1 MPGTRNYY
9 EKQNKSNGQ
18 ISCISSHMWN
28 PEKVHIYDMKLEG
41 TVEGKEGVE
50 RRREW
55 DRVWLFEWDVPHKS
69 QGFEYLV
76 CSWWLFGGELG
87 GVVLREEMPP
97 RTDLGFPKTHPVFS
111 ALSACCLWSEMW
123 TLCRSCHRACLL
135 PHFPT
140 AVGMDSYPAGMVSP
154 KWTISSM
161 SWLHHGVFITAAEGL
176 TETKGNGKKKN
187 KFDTISLMCGAHT

>member
-9 EKQNKSNGQ
+9 KKQNKSNGQ

-55 DRVWLFEWDVPHKS
+55 DRVWLFEWEFSHKS

-97 RTDLGFPKTHPVFS
+97 RTDLGFPKTHPGFS

-123 TLCRSCHRACLL
+123 TLRRSPPCLL
-135 PHFPT
+135 ASTFPHCGGHGLLSRWNVKPQINSLFYEL
-140 AVGMDSYPAGMVSP
+140 ASP
-154 KWTISSM
+154 WCFYHSSRRPDRD
-161 SWLHHGVFITAAEGL
+161 
-176 TETKGNGKKKN
+176 KG
-187 KFDTISLMCGAHT
+187 